1 MTLTGYYN
9 RFDASDRYDELL
21 FRASKGLQS
30 AELNEVQSTVID
42 RLKRIADKVFRDG
55 QVVQGTDPLID
66 QIAGTIACPA
76 ATVYLRGAM
85 REVAAATVTIP
96 MSGLVRV
103 GVFLLSEEITETQDA
118 TLRDPAPN
126 TRNYNE
132 PGAGRLRVTGT
143 WGKEGQGTGDFYPVF
158 TLVDGN
164 LITQNP
170 PPNNSA
176 FFEALARYDRESNG
190 NYIVEG
196 LSLSFLSLTGND
208 NILSVKDGVANVV
221 GYKIDKKTSTRLVYA
236 EDPDLE
242 SVDAEPDTFTAATGS
257 QAVIQLNRY
266 PVSSI
271 TEVVA
276 TLEKT
281 VTLTRGGT
289 AGGQDTLPDVSVLS
303 IVEVKQGAT
312 TYTATTDYL
321 LNGDKVSWSP
331 AGSEPA
337 PGSTYTV
344 KYRYLSNIT
353 PTQVDLQNGTFALT
367 GPVQGTL
374 VLTDYIWKL
383 PRYDRLTINQN
394 GEFVRVKGLSTRFN
408 PLPPAVPGNLL
419 PLATLEHRWGVGPIV
434 TNDGI
439 RAIPFSQLEQMRG
452 LIVDLLD
459 LVAIE
464 RLQRDVS
471 SREPTTKKGVFVD
484 PFIDDDL
491 RDQGLTQTAS
501 SADGILTLAID
512 DEAYFA
518 SNNNG
523 DDWTLPYT
531 EEVILQQSL
540 QTGSEQINPYQV
552 FDPLP
557 ALVKLT
563 PAIDR
568 WQQIN
573 TIWGSP
579 ITRRFINGVAVGLP
593 TSNSI
598 LVRGQVLVS
607 EDQQPARFLRQIQ
620 VNFLL
625 QGFEPNEQLVE
636 VKFDDLTVTPS

>member
-1 MTLTGYYN
+1 MTLIGYYN
-9 RFDASDRYDELL
+9 RFDAADRYDELL

-55 QVVQGTDPLID
+55 QVVQGLDPLID
-66 QIAGTIACPA
+66 VQAGTIDCPA
-76 ATVYLRGAM
+76 STVYLRGAM
-85 REVAAATVTIP
+85 REVPQATLTVA
-96 MSGLVRV
+96 MVGLVRV
-103 GVFLLSEEITETQDA
+103 GVFLLEEEITETQDA

-143 WGKEGQGTGDFYPVF
+143 WGKEGQGTGAFYPVF

-164 LITQNP
+164 LVTQNP
-170 PPNNSA
+170 PPGNSA

-208 NILSVKDGVANVV
+208 NILTAKDGVANVL
-221 GYKIDKKTSTRLVYA
+221 GYKLDKKTSTRLVYA

-242 SVDAEPDTFTAATGS
+242 TVSAEPDTFTAATGS
-257 QAVIQLNRY
+257 TATIQLNRY
-266 PVSSI
+266 PLDSI

-281 VTLTRGGT
+281 VTLTRGGSS
-289 AGGQDTLPDVSVLS
+289 GGQDTLPDVSVLS
-303 IVEVKQGAT
+303 ILEVKQGAT
-312 TYTATTDYL
+312 TYVATTSYL
-321 LNGDKVSWSP
+321 LNGDKVDWSP
-331 AGSEPA
+331 AGPEPA

-344 KYRYLSNIT
+344 KYQYLSNVT

-374 VLTDYIWKL
+374 VLTDYVWKL
-383 PRYDRLTINQN
+383 PRYDRITLNQN
-394 GEFVRVKGLSTRFN
+394 GEFVRVKGISTRFN
-408 PLPPAVPGNLL
+408 PLPPAVPSNLL
-419 PLATLEHRWGVGPIV
+419 PLATLEHRWGVGPVV

-439 RAIPFSQLEQMRG
+439 RAIPFSQLERMRE

-459 LVAIE
+459 LVAVE
-464 RLQRDVS
+464 RLERDVA
-471 SREPTTKKGVFVD
+471 SREPTSKRGVFVD

-491 RDQGLTQTAS
+491 RDQGLAQTAS

-518 SNNNG
+518 PDNNG
-523 DDWTLPYT
+523 DDWTLPFT
-531 EEVILQQSL
+531 ETIILQQTL
-540 QTGSEQINPYQV
+540 QTGSEKINPYQV
-552 FDPLP
+552 FDPIP

-573 TIWGSP
+573 TIWASP
-579 ITRRFINGVAVGLP
+579 ITRRFINGVARGLP

-598 LVRGQVLVS
+598 LVRGQELVS
-607 EDQQPARFLRQIQ
+607 EDRQPARFLRTIQ

-636 VKFDDLTVTPS
+636 VKFDDITVTPN